1 MCLPVHSNDVPR
13 LAVVAV
19 VVVVV
24 AVVVAVAVAVVVV
37 AAVVA
42 LEEDQVS
49 LEEKKNKT
57 SLSSV
62 PRATA
67 TRKKETSLKQVS

>member
-1 MCLPVHSNDVPR
+1 VCLPVHSNDVHR
-13 LAVVAV
+13 FVV
-19 VVVVV
+19 
-24 AVVVAVAVAVVVV
+24 VAVAVVVV
-37 AAVVA
+37 VAVAVVA

-67 TRKKETSLKQVS
+67 TRKKETSLRQVS